1 MVNDNDFV
9 GDNEILYRRIPSGR
23 DLYSIADDGTI
34 KISSQAFYSG
44 DFRISVDRAK
54 LCDCNPR
61 YTLGQ
66 GSGGVVSLVTR
77 DIRSIVGL
85 VRNDSKGKVI
95 RQFAIDVEPVPLP
108 DNPAHAE
115 IYAIPG
121 FEYNESKVFRRLRE
135 RLVLLA
141 ESRWEI
147 RPDI

>member
-9 GDNEILYRRIPSGR
+9 DDDEILYRRIPSGR

-44 DFRISVDRAK
+44 DFRISVDRSE
-54 LCDCNPR
+54 LCDNNPR

-77 DIRSIVGL
+77 DVRSIVGL
-85 VRNDSKGKVI
+85 ARNDSKGRVI
-95 RQFAIDVEPVPLP
+95 RQFTIDVEPVPLP

-135 RLVLLA
+135 RLVQLA
-141 ESRWEI
+141 EIRWEI

>member
-1 MVNDNDFV
+1 
-9 GDNEILYRRIPSGR
+9 LYRRIPSGR
-23 DLYSIADDGTI
+23 DLYSLADDGTI

-44 DFRISVDRAK
+44 DFRISVDRAE
-54 LCDCNPR
+54 LCGNNPR

-66 GSGGVVSLVTR
+66 ESGGVVSLVTR
-77 DIRSIVGL
+77 DVRSIVGL
-85 VRNDSKGKVI
+85 ARNDSKGRVI

-121 FEYNESKVFRRLRE
+121 FSYNEGKVFRRLRE
-135 RLVLLA
+135 RLVQLA
-141 ESRWEI
+141 ENRWEI